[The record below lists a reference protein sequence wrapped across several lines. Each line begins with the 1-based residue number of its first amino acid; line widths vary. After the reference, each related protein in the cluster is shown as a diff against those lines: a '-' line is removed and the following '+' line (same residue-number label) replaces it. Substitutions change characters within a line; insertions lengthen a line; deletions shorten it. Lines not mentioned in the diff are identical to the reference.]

1 MRVNSTDKGIIL
13 IIDDTPTNLEIL
25 LDFLE
30 NHGYKV
36 VVSEDGES
44 AIEMAEYA
52 PPDLI
57 LLDIIMPGIDGFE
70 TCRRLKA
77 NQVTQDIPII
87 FMTALAD
94 NVDKVKGLNLGAVD
108 YITKPLEHE
117 EVLARIN
124 IHLRLQNLTKKLI
137 EQNVRLEEEIK
148 QRQQAQQKISEQAA
162 LLDIATDAIF
172 VQDLSNNIVFWNKGA
187 ERLYG
192 WEAEEAIGKNVLEL
206 LYKEISPEIQEP
218 LENLTYTGEWLGEL
232 NQVTKDGKNLIVTSR
247 WTKVLDSN
255 GQLKSI
261 LVVNTDITEKKQLE
275 SQFLRAQRMESLGV
289 LAGGIAHDLNNVLTP
304 VLMAVQLLETKLH
317 DEQSQQWLQILENNV
332 NRGADLIKQVLSFTK
347 GISGERTTLQV
358 SHLIQEIKQLASET
372 FPKSIC
378 VNTNINRDLKTVL
391 GDATQLHQV
400 LLNLVVNA
408 RDAMPQGGILKIEA
422 NNIYID
428 EHYAR
433 INIDSKIGE
442 YILISVSD
450 TGIGIDRNILE
461 RIFEPFFTTKE
472 LGKGTGL
479 GLSTVVGIVKSHGG
493 FINVYSEVG
502 KGTEFRV
509 YLPSSEIIEIQ
520 QSLDSTNLLKK
531 GRGQLIL
538 VAEDEEPIRNI
549 TKTVLEI
556 NGYRVITAADGAE
569 AILLYRQYQSE
580 IKVVVLDMMMP
591 YLDASAA
598 IRLLEEINPE
608 VKIIAVSGLASNETI
623 TEINSACVKIFLSK
637 PYTSTEVLNK
647 LQMVIDYK

>member
-1 MRVNSTDKGIIL
+1 MRVDSTDKGIIL

-30 NHGYKV
+30 DYGYKV

-57 LLDIIMPGIDGFE
+57 LLDIVMPGIDGFE

-94 NVDKVKGLNLGAVD
+94 NVDKVKGLKLGAVD

-124 IHLRLQNLTKKLI
+124 IHLRLQNLTKELI
-137 EQNVRLEEEIK
+137 EQNVRLEEEIQQHK
-148 QRQQAQQKISEQAA
+148 QAQQKISEQAA

-192 WEAEEAIGKNVLEL
+192 WEANEAIGKNVLEL

-218 LENLTYTGEWLGEL
+218 LQNITYTGDWLGEL
-232 NQVTKDGKNLIVTSR
+232 SQVTKDGKNLTVTSR
-247 WTKVLDSN
+247 WTKVLDCN

-261 LVVNTDITEKKQLE
+261 LVVNTDITEKKLLE

-304 VLMAVQLLETKLH
+304 ILMAVQLLETKLN
-317 DEQSQQWLQILENNV
+317 DSQSQQWLQILENNV
-332 NRGADLIKQVLSFTK
+332 NRGADLIKQVLSFAK
-347 GISGERTTLQV
+347 GISGERTTIQI

-372 FPKSIC
+372 FPKSIRI
-378 VNTNINRDLKTVL
+378 NTNIKSDLKTVL

-408 RDAMPQGGILKIEA
+408 RDAMPQGGVLKIEA

-433 INIDSKIGE
+433 VNIDSKVGD

-450 TGIGIDRNILE
+450 TGIGIERNILE

-502 KGTEFRV
+502 KGTEFRI
-509 YLPSSEIIEIQ
+509 YLPSSEVIEIN
-520 QSLDSTNLLKK
+520 QSLNSTNLLNQ

-549 TKTVLEI
+549 TKTILEI
-556 NGYRVITAADGAE
+556 YGYTVITAADGAE
-569 AILLYRQYQSE
+569 AIVLYRQYQSE
-580 IKVVVLDMMMP
+580 IKVVILDMMMP
-591 YLDASAA
+591 YMDGSAA
-598 IRLLEEINPE
+598 IRVLEQINPE
-608 VKIIAVSGLASNETI
+608 VKIIAVSGLASNEAM
-623 TEINSACVKIFLSK
+623 TEINSYCVKTFLPK
-637 PYTSTEVLNK
+637 PYTSIEVLNR
-647 LQMVIDYK
+647 LQMVIEYK

>member
-1 MRVNSTDKGIIL
+1 MRVDSTDKGIIL

-30 NHGYKV
+30 DYGYKV

-57 LLDIIMPGIDGFE
+57 LLDIVMPGIDGFE

-124 IHLRLQNLTKKLI
+124 IHLRLQNLTKELI
-137 EQNVRLEEEIK
+137 EQNVRLEEEIQQHK
-148 QRQQAQQKISEQAA
+148 QAQQKISEQAA

-192 WEAEEAIGKNVLEL
+192 WEANEAIGKNVLEL

-218 LENLTYTGEWLGEL
+218 LQNITYTGDWLGEL
-232 NQVTKDGKNLIVTSR
+232 SQVTKDGKNLTVTSR
-247 WTKVLDSN
+247 WTKVLDCN

-261 LVVNTDITEKKQLE
+261 LVVNTDITEKKLLE

-304 VLMAVQLLETKLH
+304 ILMAVQLLETKLN
-317 DEQSQQWLQILENNV
+317 DSQSQQWLQILENNV
-332 NRGADLIKQVLSFTK
+332 NRGADLIKQVLSFAK
-347 GISGERTTLQV
+347 GISGERTTIQI

-372 FPKSIC
+372 FPKSIRI
-378 VNTNINRDLKTVL
+378 NTNIKSDLKTVL

-408 RDAMPQGGILKIEA
+408 RDAMPQGGVLKIEA

-428 EHYAR
+428 EDYAR
-433 INIDSKIGE
+433 VNIDSKVGD

-450 TGIGIDRNILE
+450 TGIGIERNILE

-502 KGTEFRV
+502 KGTEFRI
-509 YLPSSEIIEIQ
+509 YLLSSEVIEIN
-520 QSLDSTNLLKK
+520 QSLNSTNLLNQ

-549 TKTVLEI
+549 TKTILEI
-556 NGYRVITAADGAE
+556 YGYTVITAADGAE
-569 AILLYRQYQSE
+569 AIVLYRQYQSE
-580 IKVVVLDMMMP
+580 IKVVILDMMMP
-591 YLDASAA
+591 YMDGSAA
-598 IRLLEEINPE
+598 IRVLEQINPE
-608 VKIIAVSGLASNETI
+608 VKIIAVSGLASNEAM
-623 TEINSACVKIFLSK
+623 TEINSYCVKTFLPK
-637 PYTSTEVLNK
+637 PYTSIEVLNR
-647 LQMVIDYK
+647 LQMVIEYK

>member
-1 MRVNSTDKGIIL
+1 MRVDSTDKGVIL

-30 NHGYKV
+30 DYGYKV

-57 LLDIIMPGIDGFE
+57 LLDIVMPGIDGFE

-124 IHLRLQNLTKKLI
+124 IHLRLQNLTKKLT
-137 EQNVRLEEEIK
+137 EQNVRLEEEI
-148 QRQQAQQKISEQAA
+148 QQHLQAQQKISEQAA

-218 LENLTYTGEWLGEL
+218 LKNLTSTGEWLGEL
-232 NQVTKDGKNLIVTSR
+232 PQVTKDGKNLIVTSR
-247 WTKVLDSN
+247 WTSVLDSN

-304 VLMAVQLLETKLH
+304 VLMAVQLLETKLY
-317 DEQSQQWLQILENNV
+317 DSQSQEWLQILENNV
-332 NRGADLIKQVLSFTK
+332 NRGADLIKQVLSFAK
-347 GISGERTTLQV
+347 GISGERTTIQI

-372 FPKSIC
+372 FPKSIR
-378 VNTNINRDLKTVL
+378 VNTNIKPDLKPVL

-408 RDAMPQGGILKIEA
+408 RDAMPHGGILKIEA

-433 INIDSKIGE
+433 INIDSKVGQ

-450 TGIGIDRNILE
+450 TGIGIERHILE

-502 KGTEFRV
+502 KGTEFKI
-509 YLPSSEIIEIQ
+509 YLPSIEALTLS
-520 QSLDSTNLLKK
+520 QSVDSSKLLNK
-531 GRGQLIL
+531 GQGQLIL

-549 TKTVLEI
+549 TKTILEI
-556 NGYRVITAADGAE
+556 YGYRVITAADGAE
-569 AILLYRQYQSE
+569 AIVLYRQYQSE
-580 IKVVVLDMMMP
+580 INVVLLDMMMP
-591 YLDASAA
+591 YMDGSAA
-598 IRLLEEINPE
+598 IKLLEQINPE
-608 VKIIAVSGLASNETI
+608 VKIIAVSGLASNETM
-623 TEINSACVKIFLSK
+623 TEINSSCVKTFLAK

-647 LQMVIDYK
+647 LQMVMDYK

>member
-1 MRVNSTDKGIIL
+1 MKVDSTDKGIIL

-137 EQNVRLEEEIK
+137 EQNVRLESEIHQHK
-148 QRQQAQQKISEQAA
+148 QAQQQIREQAA

-192 WEAEEAIGKNVLEL
+192 WETTEAIGKNVLEL

-317 DEQSQQWLQILENNV
+317 DAQSQQWLQILENNV
-332 NRGADLIKQVLSFTK
+332 IRGADLIKQVLSFAK

-378 VNTNINRDLKTVL
+378 VNTNINRNLKTVL

-408 RDAMPQGGILKIEA
+408 RDAMPHGGILKIEA

-433 INIDSKIGE
+433 VNIDSQVGE

-450 TGIGIDRNILE
+450 TGIGIERHILE

-509 YLPSSEIIEIQ
+509 YLPSSEVIEIQ

-591 YLDASAA
+591 YLDGSAA
-598 IRLLEEINPE
+598 IKLLEEINPE

>member
-1 MRVNSTDKGIIL
+1 MRVDSTDKGIIL

-30 NHGYKV
+30 DYGYKV

-57 LLDIIMPGIDGFE
+57 LLDIVMPGIDGFE

-124 IHLRLQNLTKKLI
+124 IHLRLQNLTKELI
-137 EQNVRLEEEIK
+137 EQNVRLEEEIQQHK
-148 QRQQAQQKISEQAA
+148 QAQQKISEQAA

-192 WEAEEAIGKNVLEL
+192 WEANEAIGKNVLEL

-218 LENLTYTGEWLGEL
+218 LHNITYTGDWLGEL
-232 NQVTKDGKNLIVTSR
+232 SQVTKDGKNLTVTSR
-247 WTKVLDSN
+247 WTKVLDCN

-261 LVVNTDITEKKQLE
+261 LVVNTDITEKKLLE

-304 VLMAVQLLETKLH
+304 ILMAVQLLETKLN
-317 DEQSQQWLQILENNV
+317 DSQSQQWLQILENNV
-332 NRGADLIKQVLSFTK
+332 NRGADLIKQVLSFAK
-347 GISGERTTLQV
+347 GISGERTTIQI

-372 FPKSIC
+372 FPKSIRI
-378 VNTNINRDLKTVL
+378 NTNIKSDLKTVL

-408 RDAMPQGGILKIEA
+408 RDAMPQGGVLKIEA

-433 INIDSKIGE
+433 VNIDSKVGD

-450 TGIGIDRNILE
+450 TGIGIERNILE

-502 KGTEFRV
+502 KGTEFRI
-509 YLPSSEIIEIQ
+509 YLPSSEVIEIN
-520 QSLDSTNLLKK
+520 QSLNSTNLLNQ

-549 TKTVLEI
+549 TKTILEI
-556 NGYRVITAADGAE
+556 YGYTVITAADGAE
-569 AILLYRQYQSE
+569 AIVLYRQYQSE
-580 IKVVVLDMMMP
+580 IKVVILDMMMP
-591 YLDASAA
+591 YMDGSAA
-598 IRLLEEINPE
+598 IRVLEQINPE
-608 VKIIAVSGLASNETI
+608 VKIIAVSGLASNEAM
-623 TEINSACVKIFLSK
+623 TEINSYCVKTFLPK
-637 PYTSTEVLNK
+637 PYTSIEVLNR
-647 LQMVIDYK
+647 LQMVIEYK

>member
-1 MRVNSTDKGIIL
+1 MKVNSTDKGIIL
-13 IIDDTPTNLEIL
+13 IVDDTPTNLEIL
-25 LDFLE
+25 LNFLE
-30 NHGYKV
+30 DYGYKV

-44 AIEMAEYA
+44 AMEMAEYA

-137 EQNVRLEEEIK
+137 DQNVRLEEEIK

-192 WEAEEAIGKNVLEL
+192 WEAEEAIGKNVLEF
-206 LYKEISPEIQEP
+206 LYKEIPSEIQEP
-218 LENLTYTGEWLGEL
+218 LQNITSTGEWLGEL
-232 NQVTKDGKNLIVTSR
+232 HQVTKDGKNLIVTSR
-247 WTKVLDSN
+247 WTSVLDAN

-317 DEQSQQWLQILENNV
+317 DDQSQEWLQILERNV
-332 NRGADLIKQVLSFTK
+332 NRGADLIKQVLSFAK
-347 GISGERTTLQV
+347 GISGERTTLQI

-372 FPKSIC
+372 FPKSIR
-378 VNTNINRDLKTVL
+378 VNTNIKSDLKTVL

-408 RDAMPQGGILKIEA
+408 RDAMPQGGILKIAA

-433 INIDSKIGE
+433 INIDSQVGE
-442 YILISVSD
+442 YILISISD
-450 TGIGIDRNILE
+450 TGIGIERNNLE

-479 GLSTVVGIVKSHGG
+479 GLSTVVGIIKSHGG

-502 KGTEFRV
+502 KGTEFKI
-509 YLPSSEIIEIQ
+509 YLPSSGVIKTN
-520 QSLDSTNLLKK
+520 QSLDSSKLLKK

-556 NGYRVITAADGAE
+556 NGYRVITAVDGAE
-569 AILLYRQYQSE
+569 AIVLYRQYQSE
-580 IKVVVLDMMMP
+580 IKIVVLDMMMP
-591 YLDASAA
+591 YMDGSAA
-598 IRLLEEINPE
+598 IRLLEQINPE
-608 VKIIAVSGLASNETI
+608 VKIIAVSGLASNETM
-623 TEINSACVKIFLSK
+623 TEINSSCVKAFLSK

-647 LQMVIDYK
+647 LQMVMDDK

>member
-1 MRVNSTDKGIIL
+1 MRVDSTDKGVIL

-30 NHGYKV
+30 DYGFKV

-87 FMTALAD
+87 FMTALTD
-94 NVDKVKGLNLGAVD
+94 KVDKVKGLNLGAVD

-148 QRQQAQQKISEQAA
+148 QRQQAQQKNSEQAA
-162 LLDIATDAIF
+162 LLDITTDAIF

-192 WEAEEAIGKNVLEL
+192 WEANEAIGKNVLEL

-218 LENLTYTGEWLGEL
+218 LQNIILTGEWLGEL
-232 NQVTKDGKNLIVTSR
+232 PQVTKDGKNLTVTSR

-304 VLMAVQLLETKLH
+304 ILMAVQLLETKLN
-317 DEQSQQWLQILENNV
+317 DSQSQQWLQILERNV
-332 NRGADLIKQVLSFTK
+332 NRGADLIKQVLSFAK
-347 GISGERTTLQV
+347 GVAGERTTIQI

-372 FPKSIC
+372 FPKSIHIS
-378 VNTNINRDLKTVL
+378 TAINANLKTVF
-391 GDATQLHQV
+391 GDASQLHQV

-408 RDAMPQGGILKIEA
+408 RDAMPQGGVLKIAA

-433 INIDSKIGE
+433 INIDSKVGE
-442 YILISVSD
+442 YLVISVSD
-450 TGIGIDRNILE
+450 TGIGIERNILE

-479 GLSTVVGIVKSHGG
+479 GLSTVVGIIKSHGG
-493 FINVYSEVG
+493 FITVYSEVG
-502 KGTEFRV
+502 NGTEFKI
-509 YLPSSEIIEIQ
+509 YLPSNEALTLS
-520 QSLDSTNLLKK
+520 QSVDSTKLLNK
-531 GRGQLIL
+531 GRGELIL

-556 NGYRVITAADGAE
+556 HGYRVITAAHGAE
-569 AILLYRQYQSE
+569 AIVLYKEYQSE
-580 IKVVVLDMMMP
+580 INVVLLDMMMP
-591 YLDASAA
+591 YMDGSAA
-598 IRLLEEINPE
+598 IRLLEQINPE
-608 VKIIAVSGLASNETI
+608 VKIIAVSGLASNETMPA
-623 TEINSACVKIFLSK
+623 INNSCVKTFLPK
-637 PYTSTEVLNK
+637 PYTSTEVLNR
-647 LQMVIDYK
+647 LQMVMEYK

>member
-1 MRVNSTDKGIIL
+1 MRVDSTDKGIIL

-30 NHGYKV
+30 DYGYKV

-57 LLDIIMPGIDGFE
+57 LLDIVMPGIDGFE

-124 IHLRLQNLTKKLI
+124 IHLRLQNLTKELI
-137 EQNVRLEEEIK
+137 EQNVRLEEEIQQHK
-148 QRQQAQQKISEQAA
+148 QAQQKISEQAA

-192 WEAEEAIGKNVLEL
+192 WEANEAIGKNVLEL

-218 LENLTYTGEWLGEL
+218 LQNITYTGDWLGEL
-232 NQVTKDGKNLIVTSR
+232 SQVTKDGKNLTVTSR
-247 WTKVLDSN
+247 WTKVLDCN

-261 LVVNTDITEKKQLE
+261 LVVNTDITEKKLLE

-304 VLMAVQLLETKLH
+304 ILMAVQLLETKLN
-317 DEQSQQWLQILENNV
+317 DSQSQQWLQILENNV
-332 NRGADLIKQVLSFTK
+332 NRGADLIKQVLSFAK
-347 GISGERTTLQV
+347 GISGERTTIQI

-372 FPKSIC
+372 FPKSIRI
-378 VNTNINRDLKTVL
+378 NTNIKSDLKTVL

-408 RDAMPQGGILKIEA
+408 RDAMPQGGVLKIEA

-428 EHYAR
+428 EDYAR
-433 INIDSKIGE
+433 VNIDSKVGD

-450 TGIGIDRNILE
+450 TGIGIERNILE

-502 KGTEFRV
+502 KGTEFRI
-509 YLPSSEIIEIQ
+509 YLPSSEVIEIN
-520 QSLDSTNLLKK
+520 QSLNSTNLLNQ

-549 TKTVLEI
+549 TKTILEI
-556 NGYRVITAADGAE
+556 YGYTVITAADGAE
-569 AILLYRQYQSE
+569 AIVLYRQYQSE
-580 IKVVVLDMMMP
+580 IKVVILDMMMP
-591 YLDASAA
+591 YMDGSAA
-598 IRLLEEINPE
+598 IRVLEQINPE
-608 VKIIAVSGLASNETI
+608 VKIIAVSGLASNEAM
-623 TEINSACVKIFLSK
+623 TEINSYCVKTFLPK
-637 PYTSTEVLNK
+637 PYTSIEVLNR
-647 LQMVIDYK
+647 LQMVINYK